1 MIPATLMVYLA
12 PGAEVGPLLQLA
24 DDIAAKVGAR
34 RIIGISAMRPLQL
47 YAGPDAYV
55 PADLVEDDWK
65 SMEKEIGT
73 AEKQF
78 RATFAGKAA
87 AVEWRSVITID
98 VVSDYVAQQM
108 RSSDLLVTSATPQG
122 LLFDASRYMDVA
134 DLALKAGRPVLVA
147 GSSVAKLDLGNVL
160 VGWNDSRE
168 ARRAVED
175 ALPLL
180 RMASAVTVVEV
191 AGRDRQAE
199 AEARVKDVVAWLGT
213 HDVPAKAHVG
223 SNDDGDDAAVISDL
237 ARDLKAGLLVAG
249 AYGHTR
255 LREWVLGGVTRD
267 LLMQPESGC
276 SFVSH

>member
-1 MIPATLMVYLA
+1 MMPATLMVYLM
-12 PGAEVGPLLQLA
+12 PGADVGSLLKLTS
-24 DDIAAKVGAR
+24 DIAAKVGAR
-34 RIIGISAMRPLQL
+34 KVIGISALRPLQL

-55 PADLVEDDWK
+55 PPDLFEDDWK
-65 SMEKEIGT
+65 AMEKEIGGV
-73 AEKQF
+73 EKQF
-78 RATFAGKAA
+78 HAIFAGKTI
-87 AVEWRSVITID
+87 AVEWRSIITID

-108 RSSDLLVTSATPQG
+108 RAADLLITSPTPHG
-122 LLFDASRYMDVA
+122 LLFDANRYMDVA

-147 GSSVAKLDLGNVL
+147 GPGVTKLDLGSVL

-180 RMASAVTVVEV
+180 RLAGTVTVAEV
-191 AGRDRQAE
+191 ADRHQLAE
-199 AEARVKDVVAWLGT
+199 AEARVKDVVGWLGIHNISAAARIESRDT
-213 HDVPAKAHVG
+213 
-223 SNDDGDDAAVISDL
+223 GDDSDVISGL
-237 ARDLKAGLLVAG
+237 AKDLKVGLLVAG

-267 LLMQPESGC
+267 LLMQPAAGC